1 MEERNNNLKKSQCN
15 RFKLDMEKV
24 KDIMVDI
31 VDMANM
37 DIMVIRVTT
46 PTVMAPFSWLAS
58 WLSTSGI

>member
-1 MEERNNNLKKSQCN
+1 
-15 RFKLDMEKV
+15 MEKV
-24 KDIMVDI
+24 KDIMVDMVEMTDMDI